1 MTNIPNFNY
10 ATDLIVSAADMV
22 ETNFREKPSESWLYI
37 LPNPTEAA
45 IRECDQWLNNPYVHY
60 CAFCYEIN
68 KKGEQ
73 VFIFFL
79 ILNTRRKP
87 DYVANRFR
95 IGGGLILSKKPYRP
109 GNRLV
114 VDWMRGPWKGKE
126 ATKGRNATFWEMR
139 HEGYIMGGRKA
150 DPSFLACTENWV
162 DTFMLTPEPSAPEYE
177 ERPSAPKMVVK
188 LPEKVVKLET
198 EDVTEVEIEEG
209 TESGTEERTEEET
222 ENRTEEEIENRTE
235 DGTEEV
241 TFKLCRLRF
250 DETNMTSYYETF
262 MDFIGRIEPDGGLTI
277 IRTLNF
283 QQEVEEQME

>member
-37 LPNPTEAA
+37 LPNPSEEG

-60 CAFCYEIN
+60 CAFCYEVN

-87 DYVANRFR
+87 DYIASRFR
-95 IGGGLILSKKPYRP
+95 AGGGLILSKKPYRP
-109 GNRLV
+109 GNRLI
-114 VDWMRGPWKGKE
+114 VDWMRGPWKGTE
-126 ATKGRNATFWEMR
+126 AIKGKNATFCEMR
-139 HEGYIMGGRKA
+139 HEDYIMGGRKA

-162 DTFMLTPEPSAPEYE
+162 YTFMLAPEPSTPEYE

-198 EDVTEVEIEEG
+198 EDVTEVGNEEG
-209 TESGTEERTEEET
+209 TESGTKERIEERTEEGTKEGF
-222 ENRTEEEIENRTE
+222 EEDVTEEE
-235 DGTEEV
+235 TEEE

-250 DETNMTSYYETF
+250 D
-262 MDFIGRIEPDGGLTI
+262 
-277 IRTLNF
+277 
-283 QQEVEEQME
+283 